1 MMYGLSEK
9 YNVLQ
14 TMRMNGVEAAFA
26 DGVIDPSNLAG
37 VGLLTKKYTSK
48 FAKSTCSRRCSTY
61 R

>member
-1 MMYGLSEK
+1 MMYAGEK

-37 VGLLTKKYTSK
+37 VGLLTKIY
-48 FAKSTCSRRCSTY
+48 
-61 R
+61 